1 VCLPV
6 CGDGIIIS
14 PKEECDDQNTKDLDG
29 CNSSCKIEIGFTCSS
44 TPSKCISNCGDI
56 IKASNE
62 ECDIVSL
69 GCSDCKVVNGWIC
82 NLQKC

>member
-29 CNSSCKIEIGFTCSS
+29 CNSSCEIEIGYTCAAV
-44 TPSKCISNCGDI
+44 PSICELTCGDT
-56 IKASNE
+56 
-62 ECDIVSL
+62 V
-69 GCSDCKVVNGWIC
+69 
-82 NLQKC
+82 